1 MAIADLTV
9 SLAQDASKESA
20 VITDSVVAPLAA
32 GISIG
37 FTGVD
42 NQRGVEINDGI
53 KRLTQRFIDAAEY
66 IDGVAQLAELP
77 VGGAVS
83 EVVLTSG
90 GGAPSSG
97 NLYLAIGDG
106 YDYALG
112 TVGIMTDVTV
122 ALKALIEYLKGF

>member
-9 SLAQDASKESA
+9 SLEQDASKESA
-20 VITDSVVAPLAA
+20 VITDSVVSPLAA

-66 IDGVAQLAELP
+66 SDGLAQLSA
-77 VGGAVS
+77 
-83 EVVLTSG
+83 
-90 GGAPSSG
+90 
-97 NLYLAIGDG
+97 DQW
-106 YDYALG
+106 
-112 TVGIMTDVTV
+112 
-122 ALKALIEYLKGF
+122 